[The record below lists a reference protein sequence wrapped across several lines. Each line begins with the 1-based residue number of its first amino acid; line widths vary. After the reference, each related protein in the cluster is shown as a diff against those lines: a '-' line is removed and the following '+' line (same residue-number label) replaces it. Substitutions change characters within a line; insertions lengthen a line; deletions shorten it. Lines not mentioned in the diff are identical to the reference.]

1 MAKPKILLALLPFW
15 NPLIPPQGIG
25 YLKGFLQ
32 AHGYAVRAVD
42 ANTDLGLKNLYDRWF
57 AALLAAIPAARRGNS
72 YNIGN
77 DVWRDHMM
85 AHLHQADPDQYR
97 ELLGILIAKTFYHR
111 VGAEVLEELIAVAE
125 AFFARLEEFLDH
137 LLERERP
144 QVLGLSVYRD
154 TLAAS
159 LFAARLAKRRD
170 PGIKVVM
177 GGAVFATILPPGSP
191 NLAYVL
197 ERTAECVD
205 HFIIGPGEELFLRWL
220 KGQTPAG
227 QRVSTS
233 AELGGRFLR
242 PGVELLDLSDFDL
255 AYYHHQAIAAS
266 YSCPN
271 RCGFCNVST
280 YFGPYERRD
289 SQQTMAGMIA
299 LQKRN
304 GGQVFY
310 MLDSLL
316 NGVIDDLADC
326 FLASDAALYWDGYLR
341 VDEAGCDADRVL
353 HWRRGGFYRA
363 RMGIESGAQHVL
375 DLMGK
380 TITVEQSHRVIANL
394 ARAGVKTTAYV
405 VIGHPGETEADFQAT
420 LDFVTEAQDGIW
432 EAECNPFTYFHTG
445 QPHAGLWADI
455 NMLLYPVWAKE
466 MLLAQTWILDCDPPR
481 QVMFERINRFVAL
494 CENLGIATPW
504 SLVEVDRADQRWARL
519 QPNAVPP
526 LMDFIRGDRY
536 MDECKR
542 VRPLMAAA
550 SAPLDDSGFDFA

>member
-1 MAKPKILLALLPFW
+1 MAQPKILLALLPFW
-15 NPLIPPQGIG
+15 NPLIPPQGIS

-32 AHGYAVRAVD
+32 SHGYPVRAAD
-42 ANTDLGLKNLYDRWF
+42 ANTDLALKNLYDRWF
-57 AALLAAIPAARRGNS
+57 AALLAAIPTNRRGNS

-77 DVWRDHMM
+77 DIWRDHMM
-85 AHLHQADPDQYR
+85 AHLHQTDPARYR
-97 ELLGILIAKTFYHR
+97 ELVRILIAKTFYHQ
-111 VGAEVLEELIAVAE
+111 VDGAVLEELIGLAE
-125 AFFARLEEFLDH
+125 AFFARLGDYLDD

-144 QVLGLSVYRD
+144 TVLGLSVYRD

-159 LFAARLAKRRD
+159 LFAARLAKRHD
-170 PGIKVVM
+170 PAIKVVM

-191 NLAYVL
+191 NLAHFL
-197 ERTAECVD
+197 ERAGDCVD

-220 KGQTPAG
+220 RGQTPAG

-233 AELGGRFLR
+233 ADLGGRFLR
-242 PGVELLDLSDFDL
+242 PGVDLLDLGDFDL

-280 YFGPYERRD
+280 YFGPYERKD
-289 SQQTMAGMIA
+289 PQKTVADMITLQQ
-299 LQKRN
+299 RN

-316 NGVIDDLADC
+316 NGVIDELAES

-341 VDEAGCDADRVL
+341 VDPAACDADRVL
-353 HWRRGGFYRA
+353 RWRQGGFYRA

-380 TITVEQSHRVIANL
+380 TITVEQSRRVIANL

-420 LDFVTEAQDGIW
+420 LDFVTEAQDDIW

-445 QPHAGLWADI
+445 QPHADQWSDI
-455 NMLLYPVWAKE
+455 NMLLYPAWARE

-481 QVMFERINRFVAL
+481 EVMFERINRFVAL
-494 CENLGIATPW
+494 CESLGIATPW
-504 SLVEVDRADQRWARL
+504 SLLDVDRADRRWARL

-536 MDECKR
+536 IDECKR
-542 VRPLMAAA
+542 VRPLIAA
-550 SAPLDDSGFDFA
+550 SAASLDDSGFDFA